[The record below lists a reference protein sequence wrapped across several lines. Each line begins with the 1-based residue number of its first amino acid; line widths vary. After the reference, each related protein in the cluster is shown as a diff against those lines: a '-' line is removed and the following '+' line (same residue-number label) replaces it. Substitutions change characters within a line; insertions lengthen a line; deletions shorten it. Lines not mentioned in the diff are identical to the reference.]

1 MTNENDFDDEDVV
14 IEDSDL
20 HKALIDMGYTDF
32 ECTPINRS
40 VFFEVENEVDNSMDS
55 SPPIK
60 REWLWNFLR
69 RIKDCSWLYKPKIK
83 SLDGISSLE
92 IISRLDPL
100 LDDHSVMIQN
110 MLKKNSSPSNKRW
123 IFQWPYLIIS
133 NCLIVSVTL
142 FYKPLRIV
150 GLIAIPSM
158 TTLIF
163 TRIYSELNSNEKL
176 KNLVLLQNNI
186 HHLYKRTLKILK
198 NGYFLILSQRQLQKR
213 FCNLDIER
221 LKYLQPICE
230 YFLKSMEI
238 TSRTYYKISITLMK
252 LISQYKNISVNN
264 LITKFDNSSFITIG
278 EITYEKLKQHYYI
291 FILVQSEMMQIFA
304 ILYENN
310 LIENQLIY
318 SQLIRIID
326 LLTQLIKKQQI
337 NLNKNIEQYKSTK
350 VSQTRRELKNKVG
363 TKLQDLYLHV
373 DLLARKIR
381 SAFNVVDSII
391 DDIDNCTNDDDSAR
405 VIDLIVEKM
414 NEAYKE
420 IDTARNFAEFNN
432 LLLGKFRQ
440 IHTLKNDNVFNST
453 TMNSIEKMLPI
464 VRDSDPQIFDEVF
477 EEYIKDEYLKP
488 LYEDTDFDSLEKGKL
503 DKLLAKNFMS
513 ELKEVLIDKYKTMS
527 EREAKALLHYRK
539 KAHDTN
545 SDNSVDNNHE
555 DRTHVIPSPPPL
567 PKSLANENDYHSEEI
582 KIRTPVPLPRLINT
596 TFSPTARRRQK
607 VERDLEPEL
616 IKANEDFL
624 IDIQRIKLPAFTTN
638 EETFV
643 GSGENSEEEIIIDND
658 FLNENL

>member
-1 MTNENDFDDEDVV
+1 MTNENDFDEEDVV
-14 IEDSDL
+14 IENSDL

-32 ECTPINRS
+32 ECTPINKS
-40 VFFEVENEVDNSMDS
+40 VFFDVDNEVDDSTDS
-55 SPPIK
+55 SSPIK
-60 REWLWNFLR
+60 HEWLWNFLK
-69 RIKDCSWLYKPKIK
+69 RIKDFSWLYKPKIK
-83 SLDGISSLE
+83 SSNGISSLE
-92 IISRLDPL
+92 IISQLDPL
-100 LDDHSVMIQN
+100 LDDHSMMIQN
-110 MLKKNSSPSNKRW
+110 MLKINSSPSNQRW

-133 NCLIVSVTL
+133 NCLLVSVTL

-150 GLIAIPSM
+150 GLIAIPSI
-158 TTLIF
+158 TTLIVN
-163 TRIYSELNSNEKL
+163 RIYSELNSNERL
-176 KNLVLLQNNI
+176 KNLVFLQNNI

-198 NGYFLILSQRQLQKR
+198 NGYFLILSQRQSQKR

-238 TSRTYYKISITLMK
+238 TSRTYYQVSITLMK
-252 LISQYKNISVNN
+252 LISQYKNISMDN
-264 LITKFDNSSFITIG
+264 LITKFDNSSFITEG

-304 ILYENN
+304 ILYQNN
-310 LIENQLIY
+310 LIENQPIY

-326 LLTQLIKKQQI
+326 LLTQLIKKQQM
-337 NLNKNIEQYKSTK
+337 NLNTSIEQYKSTK
-350 VSQTRRELKNKVG
+350 ASQTRRELKNRGG

-391 DDIDNCTNDDDSAR
+391 DDIDNCANDDDSAG
-405 VIDLIVEKM
+405 VIDSIVEKM

-440 IHTLKNDNVFNST
+440 NHTLENYNGFNST
-453 TMNSIEKMLPI
+453 TIDSIEKMLPI
-464 VRDSDPQIFDEVF
+464 VHDSDPQIIDEVF

-488 LYEDTDFDSLEKGKL
+488 LYEDTDFDSLERGKL

-527 EREAKALLHYRK
+527 EREAKALLCYRK
-539 KAHDTN
+539 KAHDIKH
-545 SDNSVDNNHE
+545 DNSVDDNHE
-555 DRTHVIPSPPPL
+555 DRTHVIPPPPPL
-567 PKSLANENDYHSEEI
+567 PKSLVNDNDYHSEQI

-616 IKANEDFL
+616 IKPNENFL

-643 GSGENSEEEIIIDND
+643 GSGENSEEEMIIDND
-658 FLNENL
+658 SQNENL

>member
-1 MTNENDFDDEDVV
+1 
-14 IEDSDL
+14 
-20 HKALIDMGYTDF
+20 MGYTDF